1 MKYELYG
8 MIHKTAK
15 KLLNRNN
22 DLPDTVRLVSFPEEE
37 LHGQEFTVKDGDF
50 INEIALSKNKIHQS
64 QVYPIENL
72 VSSKF
77 DENYP
82 ASFQKKKRIHKCAS
96 DLESARSMWPKFLEA
111 SVIDDGY
118 RNAGMHY
125 AGYIQECQAWCLPS
139 WVWTNA
145 AVVRYY
151 CSIGETERARELG
164 DRILKQQQ
172 SSGGWIVRNDYTR
185 EGVSPQ
191 LAPNDSCYIALNC
204 CMALY
209 ECTKEQKYL
218 DSAVRNAK
226 WTEETARPDGM
237 VWFAFDINKNKWIQN
252 RNIVDTGF
260 TAGLFA
266 KLYEVTGE
274 EYYLTFLKRFIS
286 AYIKAFYIPTKR
298 CFSTAIDGN
307 DCHYGG
313 AFGRGQG
320 WALEGLIPAY
330 QVLKDA
336 EIKRVIDECVNTIL
350 SLQLKNGGW
359 PYNLLKPMMGEDCK
373 AVPVIAR
380 CLLDWFRTGNPDE
393 KILKAVEQSL
403 QWCAKHTVINGEA
416 VGGIFSYTIEGAVVH
431 HMYTS
436 TAFVYSSSYA
446 LEVYNGLKE
455 IHKQLSLKG
464 KRK

>member
-8 MIHKTAK
+8 MIHRTAK

-22 DLPDTVRLVSFPEEE
+22 DLPDTVKLVSFPEEK
-37 LHGQEFTVKDGDF
+37 LQGRVFMVKDGDF
-50 INEIALSKNKIHQS
+50 INEISLGENKIYQS

-82 ASFQKKKRIHKCAS
+82 VSFQKKKEKHKCAT
-96 DLESARSMWPKFLEA
+96 DLESARSVWPKFLEM
-111 SVIDDGY
+111 SVIGDGY

-151 CSIGETERARELG
+151 CSVGEIEKARKLG
-164 DRILKQQQ
+164 DFILKQQQ
-172 SSGGWIVRNDYTR
+172 PCGGWIVRNDYTR
-185 EGVSPQ
+185 KGVSPQ

-204 CMALY
+204 CLELY
-209 ECTKEQKYL
+209 ESTKEKKYL
-218 DSAVRNAK
+218 DAAVRNAK

-237 VWFAFDINKNKWIQN
+237 VWFAFDTSKDEWV
-252 RNIVDTGF
+252 RDHNIVDTGF

-266 KLYEVTGE
+266 RLYEITGE
-274 EYYLTFLKRFIS
+274 EHYLTFLKRFTA
-286 AYIKAFYIPTKR
+286 AYVKAFYMPKEK

-307 DCHYGG
+307 DHQYGG

-330 QVLKDA
+330 RILKDV
-336 EIKRVIDECVNTIL
+336 EIKRIIDECINTIL

-359 PYNLLKPMMGEDCK
+359 SYNLLKPMMGEDCK

-380 CLLDWFRTGNPDE
+380 CLLDWYRTGNPD
-393 KILKAVEQSL
+393 KRILKAVEMSL
-403 QWCAKHTVINGEA
+403 QWCAKHTVINGEEA
-416 VGGIFSYTIEGAVVH
+416 GGIFSYTIEGAVVH

-436 TAFVYSSSYA
+436 TAFVYGSSYA
-446 LEVYNGLKE
+446 LEVYN
-455 IHKQLSLKG
+455 SLK
-464 KRK
+464 KFKAER